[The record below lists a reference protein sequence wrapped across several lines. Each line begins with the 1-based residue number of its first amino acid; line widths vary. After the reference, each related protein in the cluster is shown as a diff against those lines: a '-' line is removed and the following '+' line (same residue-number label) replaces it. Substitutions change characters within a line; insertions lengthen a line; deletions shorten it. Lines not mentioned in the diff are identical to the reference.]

1 MLKRILWFCEG
12 LLGGVRAGIAVA
24 ICLVLL
30 SGCGNRNPEERAL
43 SPEASMKA
51 MHIQGD
57 FHVELFAAEP
67 DVMSPVDM
75 AFDENGKVYVA
86 EMLDYPDDPLPG
98 KPVRSR
104 IRLLEDLNHDG
115 KYDRSTI
122 FADHVL
128 AVSGIMPWKHGLI
141 ITSAP
146 DILFLED
153 TNGDGKADVRK
164 ILYTGFAKANQEAR
178 ITNPR
183 LSIDNWIYCSNTGNG
198 GLIRSPDH
206 PEMPPVLVRGTDFRF
221 DPISGKAEAASGP
234 AQFGSTFD
242 EFGNR
247 FITQNTT
254 HIRHVVLPM
263 QYLARAPLLEIAA
276 EAQDIS
282 DHGRPSAR
290 MYPLT
295 HPQEWRKERTNLRQE
310 RYDEND
316 LHRTE
321 EVGGWFTAA
330 SGSTIYSGDAWPKE
344 YAGNVFTGDVSGNLV
359 HRDLILPDGATFRA
373 HRAKDNV
380 EFLAS
385 TDVWFRPCNFAN
397 APDGN
402 FYFTDIYRQVIET
415 PESIPEEI
423 RKKINFYNGDTLGRI
438 YRIVP
443 NHSPVHRNLQPDLG
457 ALNST
462 DLVAQLASP
471 NGWHRWT
478 AHRVLLERQDRAV
491 LPKLQAMAAND
502 SSPEARMHALS
513 LLDALSALGPA
524 EIEHALKDSDGRIRQ
539 NAVRLSER
547 DMNQSKPLA
556 NAVLAA
562 AADSDPHAQF
572 QAALVLGDL
581 KEPRALTTL
590 AELAHEHSSDQWFRG
605 AILSSVADSASPFY
619 EALLAKGETWTD
631 PELLIG
637 LSALIG
643 SRRKENE
650 LSQWFVSLGKLK
662 HPEQELAGLTR
673 GLELVR
679 ARHVQVPGAE
689 NALTHQ
695 IDSGSERARRAAW
708 EASRHF
714 KLDRLLERAIKD
726 STNLNLPEGN
736 RLIAIRALRGGGFD
750 VVGPVLDQILVPL
763 ATPNLEVATIDSL
776 AAFDDP
782 SVAKIILAHWASL
795 SPQAHERA
803 LDALVAHKN
812 RVPMLLKAVEE
823 GKVPRSALEGS
834 VRSHLYENPDPAI
847 VSRSRALLDGANA
860 DRSQVIARYQG
871 VVTMTGNS
879 FQGKILFQANC
890 ARCHMARIQGGRV
903 GPDLSGINNKTKE
916 ELLTDILNP
925 SYAIEPTYINHVA
938 TTKDGYIYDGIISN
952 ETPGA
957 VTLRSGSENGDE
969 TLLRNNIEGIRSSA
983 VSLMPE
989 GFEKTLNE
997 QDMANV
1003 IAYLRGGL

>member
-1 MLKRILWFCEG
+1 
-12 LLGGVRAGIAVA
+12 
-24 ICLVLL
+24 
-30 SGCGNRNPEERAL
+30 
-43 SPEASMKA
+43 MKA

-75 AFDENGKVYVA
+75 AFDESGKVYVA
-86 EMLDYPDDPLPG
+86 EMLDYPDDPPPG

-104 IRLLEDLNHDG
+104 IRLLEDTNHDG

-141 ITSAP
+141 VTSAP
-146 DILFLED
+146 DILFMED

-164 ILYTGFAKANQEAR
+164 VLYTGFAKANQEAR

-198 GLIRSPDH
+198 GLITSPDR

-295 HPQEWRKERTNLRQE
+295 GPQEWRKERTNIRQE
-310 RYDEND
+310 RYDENE
-316 LHRTE
+316 LHRKE

-344 YAGNVFTGDVSGNLV
+344 YAGNVFTGDVSGNLI
-359 HRDLILPDGATFRA
+359 HRDVILPDGATFRA
-373 HRAKDNV
+373 HRAADNV

-443 NHSPVHRNLQPDLG
+443 NQSTVHRNLQPGLG
-457 ALNST
+457 ALSSA
-462 DLVAQLASP
+462 DLVTQLASP
-471 NGWHRWT
+471 DGWHRWT
-478 AHRVLLERQDRAV
+478 AHRLLLERQDRAII
-491 LPKLQAMAAND
+491 PKLQAMAASD
-502 SSPEARMHALS
+502 SLPEARMHALS
-513 LLDALSALGPA
+513 LLDALSTPDPA
-524 EIEHALKDSDGRIRQ
+524 EVEHALKDSDGRIRQ

-547 DMNQSKPLA
+547 YMNQSKPVA

-562 AADSDPHAQF
+562 AADSDPHVQF
-572 QAALVLGDL
+572 EAALVLGDM
-581 KEPRALTTL
+581 KDPKALTAL
-590 AELAHEHSSDQWFRG
+590 GELAHQHSSDQWFRG
-605 AILSSVADSASPFY
+605 AISSSVADSASPFY
-619 EALLAKGETWTD
+619 ETLLSKGESWTD
-631 PELLIG
+631 PQLLVG

-650 LSQWFVSLGKLK
+650 LSQWFATLGKVQ
-662 HPEQELAGLTR
+662 HPEQELDGLAR

-679 ARHVQVPGAE
+679 ARYVQVSGAE
-689 NALTHQ
+689 NALSRQ
-695 IDSGSERARRAAW
+695 IDSGNERARRAAW
-708 EASRHF
+708 EVSRHF
-714 KLDRLLERAIKD
+714 KLDRLLQRAIND
-726 STNLNLPEGN
+726 ATNVNLAEGN
-736 RLIAIRALRGGGFD
+736 RVIAIRALRGGHFD
-750 VVGPVLDQILVPL
+750 VAGPVLDKILVPL
-763 ATPNLEVATIDSL
+763 ATPALEVAIVDSL

-782 SVAKIILAHWASL
+782 GVAKIILAHWSSL
-795 SPQAHERA
+795 SPQAHEQA

-812 RVPMLLKAVEE
+812 RVPMLLKAVED
-823 GKVPRSALEGS
+823 GKLPRSALDGS
-834 VRSHLYENPDPAI
+834 VSSRLYENPDPAI
-847 VSRSRALLDGANA
+847 VSKSRALLGGANG

-871 VVTMTGNS
+871 VITMPGNS

-890 ARCHMARIQGGRV
+890 ARCHMARVQGGRV

-938 TTKDGYIYDGIISN
+938 TTKDGYIYDGIIAN

-957 VTLRSGSENGDE
+957 ITLRSGAESGDQ
-969 TLLRNNIEGIRSSA
+969 TLLRRNIEEVRSSK

-989 GFEKTLNE
+989 GFEKTLSE